1 PRGRRARGDRARVPG
16 RHGDPPSPR
25 GAGVTQAP
33 VQTPRLFRA
42 TDPRTGAFVGP
53 EFAVTTPEELDGAVA
68 AAVRAFPRFAAFPPE
83 ARARFLRRAAEEL
96 RADEEEVVAVAAAET
111 ALPEARLRSELARTT
126 GQLEM
131 FAALGEGRQW
141 RDARVH
147 TRDPGRQAAPPP
159 AGGPLRP

>member
-1 PRGRRARGDRARVPG
+1 GARRRGLGAGARAAAGPRGRRARGDRARVPG

-83 ARARFLRRAAEEL
+83 AKIGRAH
-96 RADEEEVVAVAAAET
+96 V
-111 ALPEARLRSELARTT
+111 
-126 GQLEM
+126 
-131 FAALGEGRQW
+131 
-141 RDARVH
+141 
-147 TRDPGRQAAPPP
+147 
-159 AGGPLRP
+159 